1 MVAYKKCTKMKI
13 NIPCPHCG
21 CQTCDA
27 KTKTGD
33 PVIIVMCR
41 CLDGSGEFSVEIKK
55 LDGSHLCDETYRC
68 SKDEIENSLT
78 SRFHINLET
87 ISHKCL

>member
-21 CQTCDA
+21 CQTFDA

-33 PVIIVMCR
+33 PVIIEICR
-41 CLDGSGEFSVEIKK
+41 CLDGSGEFTVRIINK
-55 LDGSHLCDETYRC
+55 DGSPDDYETYRC
-68 SKDEIENSLT
+68 GKDEIENSLT
-78 SRFHINLET
+78 SRFHIDLET